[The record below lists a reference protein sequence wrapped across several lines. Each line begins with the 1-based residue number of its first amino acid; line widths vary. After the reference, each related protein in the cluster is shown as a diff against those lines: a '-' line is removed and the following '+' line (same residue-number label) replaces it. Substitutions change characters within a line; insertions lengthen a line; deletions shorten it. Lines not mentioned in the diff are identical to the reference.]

1 MIWYGRLYTFAESQR
16 EGSCPPNV
24 CRPAGRKEG
33 INIMSS
39 RITKCL
45 AVAAIVC
52 VLATAFAVPLA
63 SAASYSKIYGRTETK
78 VRVRDSA
85 STNATIIDNIVE
97 DACVYVLS
105 SRTSGSST
113 FVQVKYRSSDGD
125 VETGWVCQSDASET
139 YVKILSAAQAEDA
152 FSVSGG
158 NLPAKR
164 VGTFTDAQRDASQK
178 NSDNTYVKEGTN
190 GSVVKDI
197 QTKLKALGLY
207 SGSIT
212 GNVGPKTEQAIRD
225 FQDKYDLTVD
235 GIAGPQT
242 IAKIDAVYSAS
253 GSSSSGSSSSGSSSS
268 SSVMKLDSNGTN
280 VRDLQTDLTTLGYY
294 WADITGNFGTKT
306 EAAVKLFQK
315 ENGLTQDG
323 VAGKKTLDAIA
334 AAIARKG
341 GTSGSSSSASSSS
354 SGSALKLDS
363 QGAKVTQLQQDLK
376 QLGYYYADITGNFGT
391 KTEAAVKAFQKA
403 YKLDADGVAGTST
416 LNAIAAAVEK
426 AGGSLSSSSGA
437 SGMKLGST
445 GSDVRALQENLTTLG
460 YYYGDITGHYGTM
473 TQAAVQKFQKARGLT
488 QDGVAGSKTVEAIA
502 SAIKSSGG
510 SVADSTVH
518 GVSSSLREGDTGAAV
533 TELQTMLKSLEYY
546 YGEITG
552 HYGSLTKKAVRSFQD
567 DEDLT
572 VDGIAG
578 VNTIN
583 RLRKLTGTTSSS
595 SSSSGSAGATVTT
608 ASSYGR
614 ISKDNV
620 NLRASYSTTSAA
632 KASLDEGEKCR
643 ITKKYTVGS
652 ETWYY
657 ITVSDGKYT
666 HAGYVRSDMIEL
678 ISENEYGSGADDSAS
693 GDNETL
699 GMIRVTG
706 NNVALRNGPGTSYS
720 KSGTASTGDVFYYID
735 TEDGWFRTK
744 AGYWISRD
752 YAKVMSSDEIDD
764 YVGSGSSSS
773 SGGSGPYKYGS
784 TGSDVLYIQTA
795 LKKLG
800 YYNGSLTGHYGNKTT
815 QAVMD
820 FQRDNGLSADGV
832 TGTKTMAA
840 IRDEYNKE
848 LSGGSGSSGGS
859 SSGSS
864 SSGVSLHSTVYDLS
878 WDDYKRAYVRAGL
891 SRGNTFKLTDL
902 KTGKTFKVY
911 VQSAGYHADVEPAT
925 ASDTATMCSIYGVSS
940 ASKISYVRRSMI
952 ATIGNYQFAC
962 SVYGEAHG
970 SEVITNN
977 NYDGQFCVHF
987 RDCKTSGTQVVREEN
1002 QTPIDQAVTYVKA
1015 KGSKVSTTPPSA
1027 LQ

>member
-1 MIWYGRLYTFAESQR
+1 MK
-16 EGSCPPNV
+16 N
-24 CRPAGRKEG
+24 
-33 INIMSS
+33 

-45 AVAAIVC
+45 AMVAILC
-52 VLATAFAVPLA
+52 VLTTAVAVPLA
-63 SAASYSKIYGRTETK
+63 GAASYSKVYGMTQAK

-85 STNATIIDNIVE
+85 STNATIIDNIVA
-97 DACVYVLS
+97 DACVYVTS
-105 SRTSGSST
+105 SKTSGSAT

-125 VETGWVCQSDASET
+125 VETGWVCQSDGDET
-139 YVKILSAAQAEDA
+139 YVKILSAVQAEDA

-158 NLPAKR
+158 DLPSKR
-164 VGTFTDAQRDASQK
+164 VGTFSDAQREASEK
-178 NSDNTYVKEGTN
+178 SSDNTYIKEGTSS
-190 GSVVKDI
+190 SVVKDV
-197 QTKLKALGLY
+197 QTKLKALGIY

-212 GNVGPKTEQAIRD
+212 GNAGPKTVQAIKD
-225 FQDKYDLTVD
+225 FQRKYDLTVD
-235 GIAGPQT
+235 GVAGPQT
-242 IAKIDAVYSAS
+242 IAKIDAVYNDS
-253 GSSSSGSSSSGSSSS
+253 GKTISSSSSSGSSGLKLGSTGSG
-268 SSVMKLDSNGTN
+268 

-294 WADITGNFGTKT
+294 WADITGNFGDKT

-315 ENGLTQDG
+315 ASGLTQDG
-323 VAGKKTLDAIA
+323 VAGTKTLNAIA
-334 AAIARKG
+334 SAIAKKG
-341 GTSGSSSSASSSS
+341 GSSSSSSASSSS
-354 SGSALKLDS
+354 SGALKLDS
-363 QGAKVTQLQQDLK
+363 QGSKVTQLQQDLK
-376 QLGYYYADITGNFGT
+376 QLGYYYADITGNFGE

-403 YKLDADGVAGTST
+403 YKLTDDGVAGTNT

-426 AGGSLSSSSGA
+426 AGGSLSSSSGT

-445 GSDVRALQENLTTLG
+445 GSDVRALQQNLTTLG

-473 TQAAVQKFQKARGLT
+473 TQAAVAKFQKARGLT

-510 SVADSTVH
+510 SVAGSSSSS
-518 GVSSSLREGDTGAAV
+518 GVGDSLREGDTGAAV
-533 TELQTMLKSLEYY
+533 NELQTMLKTLEYY

-552 HYGSLTKKAVRSFQD
+552 HFGSLTKKAVRSFQD
-567 DEDLT
+567 DNDLT

-583 RLRKLTGTTSSS
+583 KLRSLTGTTSSS
-595 SSSSGSAGATVTT
+595 SSSGSSGATVTT
-608 ASSYGR
+608 ANSYGR
-614 ISKDNV
+614 ISKENV
-620 NLRASYSTTSAA
+620 NLRSSYSTTSAA
-632 KASLDEGEKCR
+632 KASLDEGDKCR

-652 ETWYY
+652 EIWYY

-666 HAGYVRSDMIEL
+666 HTGYVRSDMIKL
-678 ISENEYGSGADDSAS
+678 ISEDEYGSGADDSAS
-693 GDNETL
+693 GDTETL

-706 NNVALRNGPGTSYS
+706 DNVALRNGPGTSYS
-720 KSGTASTGDVFYYID
+720 KAGTASTGDVFYYID

-744 AGYWISRD
+744 TGYWISRD
-752 YAKVMSSDEIDD
+752 YAKVMTSDEVDD
-764 YVGSGSSSS
+764 YVGSDSSSS
-773 SGGSGPYKYGS
+773 SGSGVYKYGS

-800 YYNGSLTGHYGNKTT
+800 YYSGSLTGHYGNKTT

-832 TGTKTMAA
+832 VGAKTMTK
-840 IRDEYNKE
+840 IREAYNE
-848 LSGGSGSSGGS
+848 ATSGGSGSS

-864 SSGVSLHSTVYDLS
+864 SSSGISLHSTVYDLS

-925 ASDTATMCSIYGVSS
+925 AADTAIMCSIYGVSS
-940 ASKISYVRRSMI
+940 ANKIGYTRRAMI
-952 ATIGNYQFAC
+952 ATIGNYQFVC
-962 SVYGEAHG
+962 SMYGEAHG

-977 NYDGQFCVHF
+977 NYDGQFCIHF

-1015 KGSKVSTTPPSA
+1015 KGSTVSKTPPSA

>member
-1 MIWYGRLYTFAESQR
+1 MK
-16 EGSCPPNV
+16 N
-24 CRPAGRKEG
+24 
-33 INIMSS
+33 

-45 AVAAIVC
+45 AMVAILC
-52 VLATAFAVPLA
+52 VLTTAVAVPLA
-63 SAASYSKIYGRTETK
+63 GAASYSKVYGMTQAK

-85 STNATIIDNIVE
+85 STNATIIDNIVA
-97 DACVYVLS
+97 DACVYVTS
-105 SRTSGSST
+105 SKTSGSAT

-125 VETGWVCQSDASET
+125 VETGWVCQSDGDET
-139 YVKILSAAQAEDA
+139 YVKILSAVQAEDA

-158 NLPAKR
+158 DLPSKR
-164 VGTFTDAQRDASQK
+164 VGTFSDAQREASEK
-178 NSDNTYVKEGTN
+178 SSDNTYIKEGTSS
-190 GSVVKDI
+190 SVVKDV
-197 QTKLKALGLY
+197 QTKLKALGIY

-212 GNVGPKTEQAIRD
+212 GNAGPKTVQAIKD
-225 FQDKYDLTVD
+225 FQRKYDLTVD
-235 GIAGPQT
+235 GVAGPQT
-242 IAKIDAVYSAS
+242 IAKIDAVYNDS
-253 GSSSSGSSSSGSSSS
+253 GKTISSSSSSGSSGLKLGSTGSG
-268 SSVMKLDSNGTN
+268 

-294 WADITGNFGTKT
+294 WADITGNFGDKT

-315 ENGLTQDG
+315 ASGLTQDG
-323 VAGKKTLDAIA
+323 VAGTKTLNAIA
-334 AAIARKG
+334 SAIAKKG
-341 GTSGSSSSASSSS
+341 GSSSSSSASSSS
-354 SGSALKLDS
+354 SGALKLDS
-363 QGAKVTQLQQDLK
+363 QGSKVTQLQQDLK
-376 QLGYYYADITGNFGT
+376 QLGYYYADITGNFGE

-403 YKLDADGVAGTST
+403 YKLTDDGVAGTNT

-445 GSDVRALQENLTTLG
+445 GSDVRALQQNLTTLG

-473 TQAAVQKFQKARGLT
+473 TQAAVAKFQKARGLT

-510 SVADSTVH
+510 SVAGSSSSS
-518 GVSSSLREGDTGAAV
+518 GVGNSLREGDTGAAV
-533 TELQTMLKSLEYY
+533 NELQTMLKTLEYY

-552 HYGSLTKKAVRSFQD
+552 HFGSLTKKAVRSFQD
-567 DEDLT
+567 DNDLT

-583 RLRKLTGTTSSS
+583 KLRSLTGTTSSS
-595 SSSSGSAGATVTT
+595 SSSGSSGATVTT
-608 ASSYGR
+608 ANSYGR
-614 ISKDNV
+614 ISKENV
-620 NLRASYSTTSAA
+620 NLRSSYSTTSAA
-632 KASLDEGEKCR
+632 KASLDEGDKCR

-652 ETWYY
+652 EIWYY

-666 HAGYVRSDMIEL
+666 HTGYVRSDMIKL
-678 ISENEYGSGADDSAS
+678 ISEDEYGSGADDSAS
-693 GDNETL
+693 GDTETL

-706 NNVALRNGPGTSYS
+706 DNVALRNGPGTSYS
-720 KSGTASTGDVFYYID
+720 KAGTASTGDVFYYID

-744 AGYWISRD
+744 TGYWISRD
-752 YAKVMSSDEIDD
+752 YAKVMTSDEVDD
-764 YVGSGSSSS
+764 YVGSDSSSS
-773 SGGSGPYKYGS
+773 SGSGVYKYGS

-800 YYNGSLTGHYGNKTT
+800 YYSGSLTGHYGNKTT

-832 TGTKTMAA
+832 VGAKTMTK
-840 IRDEYNKE
+840 IREAYNE
-848 LSGGSGSSGGS
+848 ATSGGSGSS

-864 SSGVSLHSTVYDLS
+864 SSSGISLHSTVYDLS

-925 ASDTATMCSIYGVSS
+925 AADTAIMCSIYGVSS
-940 ASKISYVRRSMI
+940 ANKIGYTRRAMI
-952 ATIGNYQFAC
+952 ATIGNYQFVC
-962 SVYGEAHG
+962 SMYGEAHG

-977 NYDGQFCVHF
+977 NYDGQFCIHF

-1015 KGSKVSTTPPSA
+1015 KGSTVSKTPPSA

>member
-1 MIWYGRLYTFAESQR
+1 MK
-16 EGSCPPNV
+16 N
-24 CRPAGRKEG
+24 
-33 INIMSS
+33 

-45 AVAAIVC
+45 AMVAILC
-52 VLATAFAVPLA
+52 VLTTAVAVPLA
-63 SAASYSKIYGRTETK
+63 GAASYSKVYGMTQAK

-85 STNATIIDNIVE
+85 STNATIIDNIVA
-97 DACVYVLS
+97 DACVYVTS
-105 SRTSGSST
+105 SKTSGSAT

-125 VETGWVCQSDASET
+125 VETGWVCQSDGEET
-139 YVKILSAAQAEDA
+139 YVKILSAVQAEDA

-158 NLPAKR
+158 DLPSKR
-164 VGTFTDAQRDASQK
+164 VGTFSDAQREASEK
-178 NSDNTYVKEGTN
+178 SSDNTYIKEGTSS
-190 GSVVKDI
+190 SVVKDV
-197 QTKLKALGLY
+197 QTKLKALGIY

-212 GNVGPKTEQAIRD
+212 GNAGPKTVQAIKD
-225 FQDKYDLTVD
+225 FQRKYDLTVD
-235 GIAGPQT
+235 GVAGPQT
-242 IAKIDAVYSAS
+242 IAKIDAVYNDS
-253 GSSSSGSSSSGSSSS
+253 GKTISSSSSSGSSSGSSGL
-268 SSVMKLDSNGTN
+268 KLGSTGSG

-294 WADITGNFGTKT
+294 WADITGNFGDKT

-315 ENGLTQDG
+315 ASGLTQDG
-323 VAGKKTLDAIA
+323 VAGTKTLNAIA
-334 AAIARKG
+334 SAIAKKG
-341 GTSGSSSSASSSS
+341 GSSSSSSASSSS
-354 SGSALKLDS
+354 SGALKLDS
-363 QGAKVTQLQQDLK
+363 QGSKVTQLQQDLK
-376 QLGYYYADITGNFGT
+376 QLGYYYADITGNFGE

-403 YKLDADGVAGTST
+403 YKLTDDGVAGTNT

-426 AGGSLSSSSGA
+426 AGGSLSSSSGT

-445 GSDVRALQENLTTLG
+445 GSDVRALQQNLTTLG

-473 TQAAVQKFQKARGLT
+473 TQAAVAKFQKARGLT

-510 SVADSTVH
+510 SVAGSSSSS
-518 GVSSSLREGDTGAAV
+518 GVGNSLREGDTGAAV
-533 TELQTMLKSLEYY
+533 NELQTMLKTLEYY

-552 HYGSLTKKAVRSFQD
+552 HFGSLTKKAVRSFQD
-567 DEDLT
+567 DNDLT

-583 RLRKLTGTTSSS
+583 KLRSLTGTTSSS
-595 SSSSGSAGATVTT
+595 SSSGSSGATVTT
-608 ASSYGR
+608 ANSYGR
-614 ISKDNV
+614 ISKENV
-620 NLRASYSTTSAA
+620 NLRSSYSTTSAA
-632 KASLDEGEKCR
+632 KASLDEGDKCR

-652 ETWYY
+652 EIWYY

-666 HAGYVRSDMIEL
+666 HTGYVRSDMIKL
-678 ISENEYGSGADDSAS
+678 ISEDEYGSGADDSAS
-693 GDNETL
+693 GDTETL

-706 NNVALRNGPGTSYS
+706 DNVALRNGPGTSYS
-720 KSGTASTGDVFYYID
+720 KAGTASTGDVFYYID

-744 AGYWISRD
+744 TGYWISRD
-752 YAKVMSSDEIDD
+752 YAKVMTSDEVDD
-764 YVGSGSSSS
+764 YVGSDSSSS
-773 SGGSGPYKYGS
+773 SGSGVYKYGS

-800 YYNGSLTGHYGNKTT
+800 YYSGSLTGHYGNKTT

-820 FQRDNGLSADGV
+820 FQRDNSLSADGV
-832 TGTKTMAA
+832 VGAKTMTK
-840 IRDEYNKE
+840 IREAYNE
-848 LSGGSGSSGGS
+848 ATSGGSGSS

-864 SSGVSLHSTVYDLS
+864 SSSGISLHSTVYDLS

-925 ASDTATMCSIYGVSS
+925 AADTAIMCSIYGVSS
-940 ASKISYVRRSMI
+940 ANKIGYTRRAMI
-952 ATIGNYQFAC
+952 ATIGNYQFVC
-962 SVYGEAHG
+962 SMYGEAHG

-977 NYDGQFCVHF
+977 NYDGQFCIHF

-1015 KGSKVSTTPPSA
+1015 KGSTVSKTPPSA

>member
-1 MIWYGRLYTFAESQR
+1 MK
-16 EGSCPPNV
+16 N
-24 CRPAGRKEG
+24 
-33 INIMSS
+33 

-45 AVAAIVC
+45 AMVAILC
-52 VLATAFAVPLA
+52 VLTTAVAVPLA
-63 SAASYSKIYGRTETK
+63 GAASYSKVYGMTQAK

-85 STNATIIDNIVE
+85 STNATIIDNIVA
-97 DACVYVLS
+97 DACVYVTS
-105 SRTSGSST
+105 SKTSGSAT

-125 VETGWVCQSDASET
+125 VETGWVCQSDGDET
-139 YVKILSAAQAEDA
+139 YVKILSAVQAEDV

-158 NLPAKR
+158 DLPSKR
-164 VGTFTDAQRDASQK
+164 VGTFSDAQREASEK
-178 NSDNTYVKEGTN
+178 SSDNTYIKEGTSS
-190 GSVVKDI
+190 SVVKDV
-197 QTKLKALGLY
+197 QTKLKALGIY

-212 GNVGPKTEQAIRD
+212 GNAGPKTVQAIKD
-225 FQDKYDLTVD
+225 FQRKYDLTVD
-235 GIAGPQT
+235 GVAGPQT
-242 IAKIDAVYSAS
+242 IAKIDAVYNDS
-253 GSSSSGSSSSGSSSS
+253 GKTISSSSSSGSSGLKLGSTGSG
-268 SSVMKLDSNGTN
+268 

-294 WADITGNFGTKT
+294 WADITGNFGDKT

-315 ENGLTQDG
+315 ASGLTQDG
-323 VAGKKTLDAIA
+323 VAGTKTLNAIA
-334 AAIARKG
+334 SAIAKKG
-341 GTSGSSSSASSSS
+341 GSSSSSSASSSS
-354 SGSALKLDS
+354 SGALKLNS
-363 QGAKVTQLQQDLK
+363 QGSKVTQLQQDLK
-376 QLGYYYADITGNFGT
+376 QLGYYYADITGNFGE

-403 YKLDADGVAGTST
+403 HKLTDDGVAGTNT

-426 AGGSLSSSSGA
+426 AGGSLSSSSGT

-445 GSDVRALQENLTTLG
+445 GSDIRALQQNLTTLG

-473 TQAAVQKFQKARGLT
+473 TQAAVAKFQKARGLT

-510 SVADSTVH
+510 SVAGSSSSS
-518 GVSSSLREGDTGAAV
+518 GVGNSLREGDTGAAV
-533 TELQTMLKSLEYY
+533 NELQTMLKTLEYY

-552 HYGSLTKKAVRSFQD
+552 HFGSLTKKAVRSFQD
-567 DEDLT
+567 DNDLT

-583 RLRKLTGTTSSS
+583 KLRSLTGTTSSS
-595 SSSSGSAGATVTT
+595 SSSGSSGGTVTT
-608 ASSYGR
+608 ANSYGR
-614 ISKDNV
+614 ISKENV
-620 NLRASYSTTSAA
+620 NLRSSYSTTSAA
-632 KASLDEGEKCR
+632 KASLDEGDKCR

-652 ETWYY
+652 EIWYY

-666 HAGYVRSDMIEL
+666 HTGYVRSDMIKL
-678 ISENEYGSGADDSAS
+678 ISEDEYGSGADDSAS
-693 GDNETL
+693 GDTETL

-720 KSGTASTGDVFYYID
+720 KAGTASTGDVFYYID

-744 AGYWISRD
+744 TGYWISRD
-752 YAKVMSSDEIDD
+752 YAKVMTSDEVGD
-764 YVGSGSSSS
+764 YVGSDSSSS
-773 SGGSGPYKYGS
+773 SGSGVYKYGS

-800 YYNGSLTGHYGNKTT
+800 HYSGSLTGHYGNKTT

-832 TGTKTMAA
+832 VGAKTMTK
-840 IRDEYNKE
+840 IREAYNE
-848 LSGGSGSSGGS
+848 ATSGGSGSS

-864 SSGVSLHSTVYDLS
+864 SSSGISLHSTVYDLS

-925 ASDTATMCSIYGVSS
+925 AADTAIMCSIYGVSS
-940 ASKISYVRRSMI
+940 ANKIGYTRRAMI
-952 ATIGNYQFAC
+952 ATIGNYQFVC
-962 SVYGEAHG
+962 SMYGETHG

-977 NYDGQFCVHF
+977 NYDGQFCIHF

-1015 KGSKVSTTPPSA
+1015 KGSTVSKTPPSA

>member
-1 MIWYGRLYTFAESQR
+1 MK
-16 EGSCPPNV
+16 N
-24 CRPAGRKEG
+24 
-33 INIMSS
+33 

-45 AVAAIVC
+45 AMVAILC
-52 VLATAFAVPLA
+52 VLTTAVAVPLA
-63 SAASYSKIYGRTETK
+63 GAASYSKVYGMTQAK

-85 STNATIIDNIVE
+85 STNATIIDNIVA
-97 DACVYVLS
+97 DACVYVTS
-105 SRTSGSST
+105 SKTSGSAT

-125 VETGWVCQSDASET
+125 VETGWVCQSDGDET
-139 YVKILSAAQAEDA
+139 YVKILSAVQAEDA

-158 NLPAKR
+158 DLPSKR
-164 VGTFTDAQRDASQK
+164 VGTFSDAQREASEK
-178 NSDNTYVKEGTN
+178 SSDNTYIKEGTSS
-190 GSVVKDI
+190 SVVKDV
-197 QTKLKALGLY
+197 QTKLKALGIY

-212 GNVGPKTEQAIRD
+212 GNAGPKTVQAIKD
-225 FQDKYDLTVD
+225 FQRKYDLTVD
-235 GIAGPQT
+235 GVAGPQT
-242 IAKIDAVYSAS
+242 IAKIDAVYNDS
-253 GSSSSGSSSSGSSSS
+253 GKTISSSSSSGSSGLKLGSTGSG
-268 SSVMKLDSNGTN
+268 

-294 WADITGNFGTKT
+294 WADITGNFGDKT

-315 ENGLTQDG
+315 ASGLTQDG
-323 VAGKKTLDAIA
+323 VAGTKTLNAIA
-334 AAIARKG
+334 SAIAKKG
-341 GTSGSSSSASSSS
+341 GSSSSSSASSSS
-354 SGSALKLDS
+354 SGALKLDS
-363 QGAKVTQLQQDLK
+363 QGSKVTQLQQDLK
-376 QLGYYYADITGNFGT
+376 QLGYYYADITGNFGE

-403 YKLDADGVAGTST
+403 YKLTDDGVAGTNT

-445 GSDVRALQENLTTLG
+445 GSDVRALQQNLTTLG

-473 TQAAVQKFQKARGLT
+473 TQAAVAKFQKARGLT

-510 SVADSTVH
+510 SVAGSSSSS
-518 GVSSSLREGDTGAAV
+518 GVGNSLREGDTGAAV
-533 TELQTMLKSLEYY
+533 NELQTMLKTLEYY

-552 HYGSLTKKAVRSFQD
+552 HFGSLTKKAVRSFQD
-567 DEDLT
+567 DNDLT

-583 RLRKLTGTTSSS
+583 KLRSLTGTTSSS
-595 SSSSGSAGATVTT
+595 SSSGSSGATVTT
-608 ASSYGR
+608 ANSYGR
-614 ISKDNV
+614 ISKENV
-620 NLRASYSTTSAA
+620 NLRSSYSTTSAA
-632 KASLDEGEKCR
+632 KASLDEGDKCR

-652 ETWYY
+652 EIWYY

-666 HAGYVRSDMIEL
+666 HTGYVRSDMIKL
-678 ISENEYGSGADDSAS
+678 ISEDEYGSGADDSAS
-693 GDNETL
+693 GDTETL

-706 NNVALRNGPGTSYS
+706 DNVALRNGPGTSYS
-720 KSGTASTGDVFYYID
+720 KAGTASTGDVFYYID

-744 AGYWISRD
+744 TGYWISRD
-752 YAKVMSSDEIDD
+752 YAKVMTSDEVDD
-764 YVGSGSSSS
+764 YVGSDSSSS
-773 SGGSGPYKYGS
+773 SGSGVYKYGS

-800 YYNGSLTGHYGNKTT
+800 YYSGSLTGHYGNKTT

-820 FQRDNGLSADGV
+820 FQRDNSLSADGV
-832 TGTKTMAA
+832 VGAKTMTK
-840 IRDEYNKE
+840 IREAYNE
-848 LSGGSGSSGGS
+848 ATSGGSGSS

-864 SSGVSLHSTVYDLS
+864 SSSGISLHSTVYDLS

-925 ASDTATMCSIYGVSS
+925 AADTAIMCSIYGVSS
-940 ASKISYVRRSMI
+940 ANKIGYTRRAMI
-952 ATIGNYQFAC
+952 ATIGNYQFVC
-962 SVYGEAHG
+962 SMYGEAHG

-977 NYDGQFCVHF
+977 NYDGQFCIHF

-1015 KGSKVSTTPPSA
+1015 KGSTVSKTPPSA

>member
-1 MIWYGRLYTFAESQR
+1 MDGYIPMQKCMDKGA
-16 EGSCPPNV
+16 V
-24 CRPAGRKEG
+24 CQVVRPAADTKEG
-33 INIMSS
+33 INDMKN
-39 RITKCL
+39 RITKSL
-45 AVAAIVC
+45 AMAAILC
-52 VLATAFAVPLA
+52 ILTIFAVPLA
-63 SAASYSKIYGRTETK
+63 SAASYSKVYGRTQAK
-78 VRVRDSA
+78 VRVRESA
-85 STNATIIDNIVE
+85 STNATIIDNIVK
-97 DACVYVLS
+97 DACVYVTS
-105 SRTSGSST
+105 SKTSGSAT
-113 FVQVKYRSSDGD
+113 FVQVKYRASDGD
-125 VETGWVCQSDASET
+125 VETGWVCQSDAGET
-139 YVKILSAAQAEDA
+139 YIKILSAAQAEDA

-158 NLPAKR
+158 DLPSDR
-164 VGTFTDAQRDASQK
+164 VGTFTDKQREASEK
-178 NSDNTYVKEGTN
+178 SSDNTYLKEGSS
-190 GSVVKDI
+190 GSVVKDV

-212 GNVGPKTEQAIRD
+212 GNVGPKTEEAIKA
-225 FQDKYDLTVD
+225 FQRKYDLTVD
-235 GIAGPQT
+235 GVAGPQT
-242 IAKIDAVYSAS
+242 IAKIDAVYSQS
-253 GSSSSGSSSSGSSSS
+253 GSSSSSSGSSSS
-268 SSVMKLDSNGTN
+268 SSSGLKLGSSGSG

-294 WADITGNFGTKT
+294 WADITGNFGDKT

-315 ENGLTQDG
+315 ASGLTQDG

-334 AAIARKG
+334 SAIAGKG
-341 GTSGSSSSASSSS
+341 GASSSS
-354 SGSALKLDS
+354 SSSSGKGALKLDS
-363 QGAKVTQLQQDLK
+363 QGTKVTQLQQDLK

-391 KTEAAVKAFQKA
+391 KTEAAVKAFQKD
-403 YKLDADGVAGTST
+403 YNLTADGVAGSNT
-416 LNAIAAAVEK
+416 LSAIAAAIEK
-426 AGGSLSSSSGA
+426 AGGSLSASSSSS

-445 GSDVRALQENLTTLG
+445 GSDVRALQQNLTTLG

-473 TQAAVQKFQKARGLT
+473 TQAAVAKFQKARGLT

-510 SVADSTVH
+510 SVADSSSSA
-518 GVSSSLREGDTGAAV
+518 GVGSSLREGDTGAAV
-533 TELQTMLKSLEYY
+533 TELQTMLKTLEYY
-546 YGEITG
+546 YGEISG
-552 HYGSLTKKAVRSFQD
+552 HFGSLTKKAVRSFQD
-567 DEDLT
+567 DNDLT

-583 RLRKLTGTTSSS
+583 KLRSLTGTTSSS
-595 SSSSGSAGATVTT
+595 SSSGSSGATVTT

-620 NLRASYSTTSAA
+620 NLRSSYSTTSAA
-632 KASLDEGEKCR
+632 KASLDEGDKCR

-652 ETWYY
+652 EVWYY

-666 HAGYVRSDMIEL
+666 HTGYVRSDMIEL
-678 ISENEYGSGADDSAS
+678 ISADEYGSGADDSAS
-693 GDNETL
+693 GDTETL

-706 NNVALRNGPGTSYS
+706 NNVALRTGPGTSYD
-720 KSGTASTGDVFYYID
+720 KAGTAGTGDVFYYID
-735 TEDGWFRTK
+735 TEDGWFRTRT
-744 AGYWISRD
+744 GYWISRD
-752 YAKVMSSDEIDD
+752 YAKVMTSDEVDD
-764 YVGSGSSSS
+764 YVGSDSSSGSSS
-773 SGGSGPYKYGS
+773 GVYKYGS

-800 YYNGSLTGHYGNKTT
+800 YYSGSLTGHYGNKTT

-820 FQRDNGLSADGV
+820 FQRDHGLSADGV
-832 TGTKTMAA
+832 VGAKTMAK
-840 IRDEYNKE
+840 IREEYNDA
-848 LSGGSGSSGGS
+848 LNGSSGGS

-864 SSGVSLHSTVYDLS
+864 SSVSLNSTIYDLS

-925 ASDTATMCSIYGVSS
+925 AADTATMCSIYGVSS
-940 ASKISYVRRSMI
+940 ANKISYNRRAMV
-952 ATIGNYQFAC
+952 ATIGSYQFVC
-962 SVYGEAHG
+962 SMYGEAHG

-1015 KGSKVSTTPPSA
+1015 KGSKVETTPPSA